1 MLAFFLYKSPYQ
13 TSRHYGPFLCL
24 HLLLI
29 GTLYLHTFVLSM
41 PYPQAIHI
49 IMYCVL
55 ELGLA
60 GVMGLQLCCM
70 QKSAATDGVTDGKL
84 EATAA
89 ERSDSTAAAAERSIN
104 SYVED
109 RTVPARSSALSATAI
124 QKLIDEGLTTST
136 SSGATI
142 GIRGPWTNIPV
153 EPSIPFPYPS
163 YPSAPPIL
171 LCVAIRYV
179 LPVLYNQ

>member
-1 MLAFFLYKSPYQ
+1 
-13 TSRHYGPFLCL
+13 
-24 HLLLI
+24 
-29 GTLYLHTFVLSM
+29 
-41 PYPQAIHI
+41 
-49 IMYCVL
+49 MYCVL

-60 GVMGLQLCCM
+60 GVMGLQLCCV

-153 EPSIPFPYPS
+153 EPSIP
-163 YPSAPPIL
+163 
-171 LCVAIRYV
+171 VAAIQVVQVVRCTRAHD
-179 LPVLYNQ
+179 PWGPTSEDQIAIFFEN